1 MPDTERLATRALW
14 YQTDWQS
21 QSGAVIYAT
30 AREGYKASAIMSLG
44 SILIIWR
51 QKETSKQS
59 EHATNIQSTPCHVTN
74 IVHKVLLNYL
84 EKEEL

>member
-1 MPDTERLATRALW
+1 MPNTERLATHALW

-21 QSGAVIYAT
+21 QSGAAIYAT
-30 AREGYKASAIMSLG
+30 AMEGYISSAIMSLC

-51 QKETSKQS
+51 QKETSEQS
-59 EHATNIQSTPCHVTN
+59 EHAKNLQSTPCHVTN

-84 EKEEL
+84 EREEL

>member
-51 QKETSKQS
+51 QKETSEQS
-59 EHATNIQSTPCHVTN
+59 EHAKNIQSTPCHVTN